1 MTLDK
6 ESVKIDDNGSDSDE
20 TIEPEDDNMVVEEIA
35 VEPVKEEIA
44 VEPVKEEIAVEPVKE
59 EVKPKSKKM
68 GRPPKSLEEKL
79 AKRVVVKE
87 KIIYMIQDENGQF
100 QRLNKSKITNK
111 DVKQFDLKKEKE
123 KQELELGKL
132 LITRK
137 NGKVDKR
144 SSQTKRT
151 PAQIEAT
158 RKLVE
163 LNKKK
168 REDKKAEKK
177 IEKKIETKEIVKESV
192 REVVSEPFYKPQPAQ
207 AKPANPYEGLRF

>member
-35 VEPVKEEIA
+35 VEPVKEPIE
-44 VEPVKEEIAVEPVKE
+44 EGVKEG
-59 EVKPKSKKM
+59 VKPKSKKM

-87 KIIYMIQDENGQF
+87 KIIYMIQDENGEF

-192 REVVSEPFYKPQPAQ
+192 REVVNEPFYKPQPAQ